1 MKFSNYDDY
10 KAQRAALI
18 DAAQEL
24 LNDGKMEDF
33 TAKTGE
39 VEQLDNA
46 WDAYAKAQ
54 ANLNALSGTQKPQVD
69 ILNLSGA
76 GGMIDQ
82 TGRLD
87 NDLGYRKSFMN
98 YVLKGTPISEEFR
111 NANASTQTGDIGEM
125 IPETVLQKIL
135 EKMESFG
142 MILPLVTRT
151 AYKGGVTIPTS
162 SAKPTATWVAE
173 GAGSDKQK
181 KAVDGRITFAYHKLR
196 CAVSVTLEVETMALP
211 VFETTLIN
219 NVSEAMTKALEQA
232 IIYGDGSGK
241 PKGILAETAPAGQN
255 IDLAASADPTYQ
267 TLVEAEAKLPLAY
280 EGGAVWFMTKQ
291 TFMRFIGMV
300 DSNGQ
305 PVARTNYG
313 IGGRPE
319 RILLG
324 RNVIVN
330 DYMPSLGAAITTD
343 TVVAFLFNPKD
354 YLLNTNSNMTIK
366 RYEDND
372 TDDTVTKAIMLV
384 DGKVVDKNSLVTV
397 TKKSA

>member
-1 MKFSNYDDY
+1 
-10 KAQRAALI
+10 
-18 DAAQEL
+18 
-24 LNDGKMEDF
+24 
-33 TAKTGE
+33 
-39 VEQLDNA
+39 
-46 WDAYAKAQ
+46 
-54 ANLNALSGTQKPQVD
+54 
-69 ILNLSGA
+69 
-76 GGMIDQ
+76 
-82 TGRLD
+82 
-87 NDLGYRKSFMN
+87 MN
-98 YVLKGTPISEEFR
+98 
-111 NANASTQTGDIGEM
+111 
-125 IPETVLQKIL
+125 
-135 EKMESFG
+135 
-142 MILPLVTRT
+142 
-151 AYKGGVTIPTS
+151 
-162 SAKPTATWVAE
+162 ATWVAE

-232 IIYGDGSGK
+232 IIYGDGIGK